1 MNIGECKNKPK
12 YVCDKCGEVIPYTYQ
27 KGFEIY
33 KYYKQN
39 KYDYSIKKDFDLCK
53 SCEKKF
59 RDWLREKPIPTESD
73 LINKFPIWK
82 EESYDK

>member
-12 YVCDKCGEVIPYTYQ
+12 YVCDKCGKVIPYTYQ

-59 RDWLREKPIPTESD
+59 RDWLKEKPIPTAND
-73 LINKFPIWK
+73 LIDKFPIW
-82 EESYDK
+82 EEDKQC